1 MLKNWFFSD
10 FAPSFRVTLAAEKK
24 TNTDDDADDDDDA
37 DARHL
42 ATFLRFKRVSL
53 FLKDEPGMKINF
65 ERLNLSFRRIGVIID
80 VVVANVAFVADV
92 DVVVIDSWS
101 FENFFSQNI
110 F

>member
-1 MLKNWFFSD
+1 M
-10 FAPSFRVTLAAEKK
+10 TLAAEKK

-92 DVVVIDSWS
+92 DVVDIDSWS

>member
-1 MLKNWFFSD
+1 MTF
-10 FAPSFRVTLAAEKK
+10 AAEKK
-24 TNTDDDADDDDDA
+24 TDIDDDDTDDA

-65 ERLNLSFRRIGVIID
+65 ERLNLSFRGIVVIID

-92 DVVVIDSWS
+92 DVVVIDSGS
-101 FENFFSQNI
+101 FKNFF
-110 F
+110 FAKYFLVAGD